1 MENEKQIKLLAET
14 ALQGQNYKQAF
25 NYYSKLLENNP
36 ENQTYWIGKAIAT
49 ANLSSVEI
57 PRVKEAVAYMQAA
70 MNLDAIPED
79 EKLQVADELT
89 RIGKQKII
97 AGLIAIDKETERRF
111 NGKQMGTFTVYE
123 AHKMNRIVIELQV
136 GKEYRNGLTDHF
148 DLLEL
153 AYQLSPTKEHIE
165 TLLDTMET
173 VLTHSKSHQNYFG
186 ALNELTEENKR
197 ISHLWNNAK
206 STLAKISPE
215 NSSRYDTPH
224 IQNSEGCFI
233 ATAAAGSYTHPDVL
247 RLRYF
252 RDNTLVHHSWGR
264 RFIQFY
270 YHHSP
275 RLAAYIKT
283 RKVLRKLIY
292 FIFIKPLSFF
302 VGIFK

>member
-14 ALQGQNYKQAF
+14 ALQGQNYEQAF

-70 MNLDAIPED
+70 MNLDTIPDD

-165 TLLDTMET
+165 KILKANDYELKNIDIKK
-173 VLTHSKSHQNYFG
+173 SKIQ
-186 ALNELTEENKR
+186 ALIDEV
-197 ISHLWNNAK
+197 NN
-206 STLAKISPE
+206 
-215 NSSRYDTPH
+215 N
-224 IQNSEGCFI
+224 
-233 ATAAAGSYTHPDVL
+233 
-247 RLRYF
+247 
-252 RDNTLVHHSWGR
+252 
-264 RFIQFY
+264 
-270 YHHSP
+270 
-275 RLAAYIKT
+275 
-283 RKVLRKLIY
+283 
-292 FIFIKPLSFF
+292 
-302 VGIFK
+302 